1 MRISD
6 WSSDVC
12 SSDLPAIAIDNA
24 DLGLEIGMFAEA
36 AAFEHIAKLLLA
48 PAPARLGR
56 VAQRVDELRR
66 LARHTLAP
74 LAHRRDLA
82 LEQAEGVAPFGLD
95 LTDRFLI
102 FLHAFVFRV
111 QQGIQFFPRGSIGIT
126 S

>member
-66 LARHTLAP
+66 LARHTLGP

-82 LEQAEGVAPFGLD
+82 VEQRTEERRVGKGGVR
-95 LTDRFLI
+95 TCRS
-102 FLHAFVFRV
+102 
-111 QQGIQFFPRGSIGIT
+111 RGSPDH
-126 S
+126 